1 MNVALADLAHELRAE
16 ALFDEGVEAARNA
29 CVAGASIAAAAITA
43 AAWYDNPLT
52 GAPAVLACM
61 ARIQPLPLDLACWV
75 DALRAG
81 PPPDTGD
88 PHFTPGFGFVAEPV
102 ADAVRAACIR
112 LVAASGGQHGRRRSA
127 FFIEHMRA
135 IQAAVGSLN
144 QAGLAALLFV
154 DHGLE
159 KAEAERTFLV
169 WRIETAIGQAQHARS
184 AGLASFPFFGD
195 RYTYEGPR
203 PPERTLDLA
212 TLRREL
218 GLV

>member
-1 MNVALADLAHELRAE
+1 MNVDLADLAHELSAQ

-52 GAPAVLACM
+52 GVPALLGCM
-61 ARIQPLPLDLACWV
+61 ARIEPLPFDVARWI
-75 DALRAG
+75 DALRPG
-81 PPPDTGD
+81 PHPETGD
-88 PHFTPGFGFVAEPV
+88 PDFTPGFGFVAKPA
-102 ADAVRAACIR
+102 ADAVRAACTR
-112 LVAASGGQHGRRRSA
+112 LAAARGGPPPRPRSA
-127 FFIEHMRA
+127 FFLEHARA

-154 DHGLE
+154 DHGVE

-169 WRIETAIGQAQHARS
+169 WRLETAIAQAQRARS

-195 RYTYEGPR
+195 RYAYEGSR

-212 TLRREL
+212 ALRLEL